1 MGPRLNLPLPSRQSV
16 AVGRVN
22 VGPMPQMIAP
32 GFAGDRN
39 SDGLMSPSPQALP
52 EMLFGP
58 VNSEGWLM
66 TGTMVRVIRFH
77 SWFSL
82 MGITG

>member
-1 MGPRLNLPLPSRQSV
+1 VGPRLNFPLPSLQSV

-22 VGPMPQMIAP
+22 VGPTPQMIAP
-32 GFAGDRN
+32 DFAGERN

-58 VNSEGWLM
+58 GNSDGWLM

-77 SWFSL
+77 S
-82 MGITG
+82 